1 MATSSIDKH
10 KAGIEAAL
18 REAVEKAGGQ
28 SALADLI
35 STPGLPVRQ
44 SNVSMWL
51 TRQAVSAEYCP
62 AIERA
67 TGVRCERLN
76 PFADWAYL
84 RAAGKQRR
92 AA

>member
-1 MATSSIDKH
+1 MATSTIEKH
-10 KAGIEAAL
+10 KNSVLAAL
-18 REAVEKAGGQ
+18 REAVDKAGGQ

-35 STPGLPVRQ
+35 TTPALPVRQ

-51 TRQAVSAEYCP
+51 TRRAVSAEYCP
-62 AIERA
+62 AIEKA

-84 RAAGKQRR
+84 RAAGKQRK